1 VSFLGDSLMIDER
14 SVERRGA
21 FFGGMQDD
29 DADTPQS
36 DVIVWVVIG
45 VPSQIARISVLLCV
59 APERA
64 FKFTFN

>member
-1 VSFLGDSLMIDER
+1 MIDKR
-14 SVERRGA
+14 PVERRGV
-21 FFGGMQDD
+21 FFHRQDG

-36 DVIVWVVIG
+36 DVIVWVLIG

-64 FKFTFN
+64 FKLTFN

>member
-1 VSFLGDSLMIDER
+1 MGC
-14 SVERRGA
+14 

-45 VPSQIARISVLLCV
+45 LPSQTARVSVLLGV
-59 APERA
+59 ALERA

>member
-1 VSFLGDSLMIDER
+1 
-14 SVERRGA
+14 
-21 FFGGMQDD
+21 MQDD

-45 VPSQIARISVLLCV
+45 LPSQTARISVLLCV